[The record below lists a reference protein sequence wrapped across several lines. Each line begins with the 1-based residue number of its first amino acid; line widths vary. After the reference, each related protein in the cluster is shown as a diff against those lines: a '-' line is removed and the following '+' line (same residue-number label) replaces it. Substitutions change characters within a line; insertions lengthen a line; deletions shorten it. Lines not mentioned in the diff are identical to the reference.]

1 MRSALVFLVLLLSAC
16 EGSFVT
22 VGDVGRKAKIDKSFE
37 ARDACLAK
45 NAAAADVASDAD
57 TATIARAV
65 ALACAPETEKL
76 VDATNRDGDAQ
87 VAASIRQN
95 SEFRAMKYV
104 MKARGQ
110 AIF

>member
-1 MRSALVFLVLLLSAC
+1 MRATLVFLVLLLSAC

-22 VGDVGRKAKIDKSFE
+22 VSDLGRKVKIDKSYE

-45 NAAAADVASDAD
+45 NATADVTVDSDAL
-57 TATIARAV
+57 TMAHAV

-76 VDATNRDGDAQ
+76 VEAANRDGDAK
-87 VAASIRQN
+87 VAEAIRQN

-110 AIF
+110 AVF

>member
-22 VGDVGRKAKIDKSFE
+22 VGDVGRKARIDKSFE
-37 ARDACLAK
+37 AREACLAK
-45 NAAAADVASDAD
+45 NAAADAASDAD

-87 VAASIRQN
+87 VATSIRQN

>member
-1 MRSALVFLVLLLSAC
+1 MP
-16 EGSFVT
+16 
-22 VGDVGRKAKIDKSFE
+22 
-37 ARDACLAK
+37 
-45 NAAAADVASDAD
+45 
-57 TATIARAV
+57 
-65 ALACAPETEKL
+65 CAPETEKL